1 VQQFINYFASGLT
14 SAAIYAIAA
23 TGLVLTYTTTG
34 VFNFAHGAMGMVA
47 AFTYWE
53 MRFGWHW
60 PAPIALAVCLLV
72 LAPAFGALL
81 EIVIMRRLEGTSETT
96 KLVVTLSLLLA
107 LLGLSLWIWDPN
119 KARPFPKFWE
129 GKVVTVLHVR
139 LPYHQVTALVIA
151 LLVALGL
158 RLFLY
163 RTRTGVAM
171 RAAVDDRPLAML
183 NGARPAVSGMLAWA
197 IGCSLAAI
205 AGILIAPTLT
215 LSALPL
221 TLLIVDSYA
230 AAMIGRLRSL
240 PMTFVGALI
249 LGLANDFGRGY
260 LTKITVG
267 QQYIQGFLDSIPVIL
282 LFIVLLILPQVRLRG
297 HRALRTREIA
307 KMPTWRGS
315 ILFGAVIIVGA
326 AMLTAV
332 LSKANVVNA
341 ASTWGFAII
350 GLSMIPLIG
359 FSGQISLCQLS
370 LAGIGMVVVAHAGPR
385 GNPIA
390 ILWAVLITALV
401 GAIIALPALRLS
413 GIYLALS
420 TAAFAVMMDL
430 WIFPLPK
437 FTIFGHRFDLF
448 QAGSLTVKRPRFFGL
463 SIEGPKVYFVF
474 GAACFA
480 LVALV
485 VVWVRRSNFGQRLIA
500 MKDSPAACATL
511 GLNLTFTK
519 LAVFTLSAGMAGL
532 GGALYGGAIRTAD
545 AGLLQFF
552 TGLTI
557 LMVMVIGG
565 INTIGSALF
574 AGIFLGTPILA
585 NLFPSLKEL
594 PLVLAGGAGIGLG
607 KNPNGF
613 IVNDIRPKWDVFLQE
628 PLALIGVMAA
638 MVLVWVLRVAHL
650 IDNWP
655 YAIASLAI
663 LAIAPTVAAAI
674 HKRHTATAGAAAA
687 RGATIKAGTA
697 LAAADGHRHP
707 DYVAAGTDG
716 SANGEAAL
724 AGAATG
730 NGDGDGNG
738 YQLSGPAEWLG
749 VTQPFQPEDVEIM
762 DEVLGLAVLPEVA
775 PRGAS

>member
-1 VQQFINYFASGLT
+1 VQQFINYGFSGLT

-47 AFTYWE
+47 AFAYWE

-81 EIVIMRRLEGTSETT
+81 EIAIMRRLQGTSETT

-119 KARPFPKFWE
+119 KSRPMRKFWD
-129 GKVVTVLHVR
+129 GQYLTFLHVR
-139 LPYHQVTALVIA
+139 LPYHQAACLVIA
-151 LLVALGL
+151 LLVAVGL
-158 RLFLY
+158 RIFLY
-163 RTRTGVAM
+163 RTRSGVAM

-183 NGARPAVSGMLAWA
+183 NGARPAASAMLAWA
-197 IGCSLAAI
+197 IGSSLAAL

-221 TLLIVDSYA
+221 TLLIVNAYA

-249 LGLANDFGRGY
+249 LGLANDYGRGY
-260 LTKITVG
+260 LTKIHVG
-267 QQYIQGFLDSIPVIL
+267 QQYIQGFLDSIPIIL
-282 LFIVLLILPQVRLRG
+282 LFIVLLILPQVSLRG
-297 HRALRTREIA
+297 HRALRTREIS
-307 KMPTWRGS
+307 KTPTWRGS
-315 ILFGAVIIVGA
+315 LFFAAVVVIGA

-332 LSKANVVNA
+332 LSKANLVNA
-341 ASTWGFAII
+341 GSTWGFAIV
-350 GLSMIPLIG
+350 GLSMIPLVG
-359 FSGQISLCQLS
+359 FAGQISLCQLS
-370 LAGIGMVVVAHAGPR
+370 FAGIGMVVVAHAGPT

-390 ILWAVLITALV
+390 LLWAMLITGLI
-401 GAIIALPALRLS
+401 GAIVALPALRLS

-420 TAAFAVMMDL
+420 TAAFAVAMDR
-430 WIFPLPK
+430 WIFPLPR
-437 FTIFGHRFDLF
+437 FTIFGHHFNLF
-448 QAGSLTVKRPRFFGL
+448 QAGSLTVERTRFFGL
-463 SIEGPKVYFVF
+463 DMSGPKVYFIF
-474 GAACFA
+474 GAAVFG

-519 LAVFTLSAGMAGL
+519 LAVFTLSAAMAGL
-532 GGALYGGAIRTAD
+532 GGAIYGGAVRAAD
-545 AGLLQFF
+545 ASLLDFFSGLS
-552 TGLTI
+552 I

-565 INTIGSALF
+565 INSIGASLF
-574 AGIFLGTPILA
+574 AGIFLGTPILS

-613 IVNDIRPKWDVFLQE
+613 IANDFRPKWDVFLQE
-628 PLALIGVMAA
+628 PAGLVSLIA
-638 MVLVWVLRVAHL
+638 VLVAVWGVRVGHA
-650 IDNWP
+650 INNWT
-655 YAIASLAI
+655 YAIITLGI
-663 LAIAPTVAAAI
+663 LAIAPGVMGAIHGRRVTKTAPALATATVGGAVPALAVAGNGHTNGHSNGGTNGDGRRLSGPLEWLGINQPFKPADVAAMDEALALPVLG
-674 HKRHTATAGAAAA
+674 KGAA
-687 RGATIKAGTA
+687 RGA
-697 LAAADGHRHP
+697 
-707 DYVAAGTDG
+707 
-716 SANGEAAL
+716 S
-724 AGAATG
+724 
-730 NGDGDGNG
+730 
-738 YQLSGPAEWLG
+738 
-749 VTQPFQPEDVEIM
+749 
-762 DEVLGLAVLPEVA
+762 
-775 PRGAS
+775 